1 MLARYLFGTK
11 SGRFRGDDI
20 FTVDAFLEA
29 MRKAHANH
37 LHTARVL
44 PACFDFDALFES
56 CKHSTTD
63 TGIQG
68 WSVFEFRT
76 DASRRGEVLLRTK
89 VHMDDNGDAWI
100 PWRQGTEDEGRFWP
114 NASNAAMPG
123 PEKPEIAELKDWKLD
138 EVVDALQWFMDP
150 AKQDAV
156 DVSRATKTVLTD
168 FIRSIPASAAD
179 IDSDP
184 PWPPISPAQEP
195 AVPAAPAVPERVP
208 AAVPAAAPAAVPAAP
223 GLTAAE
229 KRKNLA
235 VQRANDAF
243 RELRKIAKGRLV
255 VVLCEG
261 NLEMGYTLSSVNL
274 DIDETFEIRWWV
286 NKDEAGKPKVDC
298 NQPSDFLRGFQAHQD
313 ASFKHTLK
321 VAEVTVFF
329 AGEKKALFGKAK
341 NASKILKSVK
351 RNLSRIAGFPL
362 EFSVNA
368 GTWSSGITP
377 KAA

>member
-1 MLARYLFGTK
+1 
-11 SGRFRGDDI
+11 
-20 FTVDAFLEA
+20 
-29 MRKAHANH
+29 
-37 LHTARVL
+37 
-44 PACFDFDALFES
+44 
-56 CKHSTTD
+56 
-63 TGIQG
+63 
-68 WSVFEFRT
+68 
-76 DASRRGEVLLRTK
+76 
-89 VHMDDNGDAWI
+89 
-100 PWRQGTEDEGRFWP
+100 
-114 NASNAAMPG
+114 
-123 PEKPEIAELKDWKLD
+123 
-138 EVVDALQWFMDP
+138 MDP

-168 FIRSIPASAAD
+168 FIRSIPASVAD

-208 AAVPAAAPAAVPAAP
+208 AAVPAAAPAAVPAAL

-229 KRKNLA
+229 KRENAA
-235 VQRANDAF
+235 VKRANDAF
-243 RELRKIAKGRLV
+243 RKLRKIPKGKLV
-255 VVLCEG
+255 VVLWEG
-261 NLEMGYTLSSVNL
+261 NLEMGYTLSDVNL

-329 AGEKKALFGKAK
+329 AATKQGMFGRGR

-351 RNLSRIAGFPL
+351 RNLSRITGFPL
-362 EFSVNA
+362 VFSADA
-368 GTWSSGITP
+368 GTWSSGNTP